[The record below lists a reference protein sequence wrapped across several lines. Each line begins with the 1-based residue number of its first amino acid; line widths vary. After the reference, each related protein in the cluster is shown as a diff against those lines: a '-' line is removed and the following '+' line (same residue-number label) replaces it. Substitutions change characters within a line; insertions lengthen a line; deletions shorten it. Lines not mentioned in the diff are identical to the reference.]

1 VQLVMA
7 KSGCDVWSDSPGK
20 VRASLLESEAVVNE
34 NRDKWRVQY
43 LGTLL
48 GHRQEWQYLGADEEV
63 ENIQK
68 LVDSLSV
75 N

>member
-1 VQLVMA
+1 MQLVMA

-20 VRASLLESEAVVNE
+20 VRASLLEKEAVVVE

-48 GHRQEWQYLGADEEV
+48 EHRQEWQ
-63 ENIQK
+63 
-68 LVDSLSV
+68 
-75 N
+75 